1 MESSSQ
7 EKIMNRIYLVSVGL
21 LLFAFLLVGKLFYIQ
36 WVQGDFY
43 NSKLEASTIKSVVLD
58 PSRGNIYADDGSI
71 LATTVSR
78 YELRWD
84 AMVVSKKL
92 FDRHKNALADSLSA
106 FFEGKQEYYL
116 DRLQK
121 ARSQKNRYFL
131 LAKNLSY
138 SEYQAIKSFPIF
150 NLPLYK
156 GGLIVEQQ
164 LVREHPLGKVAE
176 RTVGYEQRDKAGYYL
191 RVGLEGAFG
200 HYLKGEPGQRLK
212 QKIANG
218 QWKPINDNNEKEPTA
233 GFDLHTTINV
243 NIQDIAH
250 KALLQQLE
258 DFEADHGTV
267 VVMETNTG
275 DVKAIVNLGRTS
287 KGTYYE
293 KLNYA
298 VGEAHEPGSTFKLM
312 AMIAALEDGVVDVN
326 DWIKTG
332 NGQLTFFNKYKVRDS
347 KKGGYGTLTAAK
359 VFEVSSNTGIV
370 KIVHDNYK
378 DAPSQFV
385 DRLYNMGLNKPLG
398 VSIQGEANPKIPYP
412 TDTSWDGLDLPWM
425 AYGYGVALTPLQT
438 LTFYNAVANNGEMVK
453 PKFLKQISRLGNRP
467 EKVFRKEV
475 LNPAICSQETVDKVK
490 QMMFNVVDKKW
501 GTAHRIK
508 DETLKMAGKTGTCQV
523 DYTTDKLEY
532 ISSFVGYF
540 PADTPQYSCIVV
552 IHKPNKRKGYYGAT
566 VAAPVF
572 KTIAKKIYTSTPQE
586 VHISSAS
593 MAALDQEQT
602 HLEKTVPNLVGL
614 TKEEAQEVVEGMG
627 LKLKATGNGI
637 VFKQSVKAGTPAE
650 NITQLLIEL
659 S

>member
-1 MESSSQ
+1 MENRSQ
-7 EKIMNRIYLVSVGL
+7 AKIMNRIYLVSVGL
-21 LLFAFLLVGKLFYIQ
+21 LLFAFLLIAKLFYIQ

-43 NSKLEASTIKSVVLD
+43 NSKLEASTLKSVVLE
-58 PSRGNIYADDGSI
+58 PGRGNIYADDGSI

-84 AMVVSKKL
+84 AMVVSNNL
-92 FDRHKNALADSLSA
+92 FDTHKEALANSLST
-106 FFEGKQEYYL
+106 FFDGTQKYYRN
-116 DRLQK
+116 RLQK

-131 LAKNLSY
+131 IAKNLSY
-138 SEYQAIKSFPIF
+138 SEYQTIKSFPIF

-176 RTVGYEQRDKAGYYL
+176 RTVGYEQRDKAGFYL

-200 HYLKGEPGQRLK
+200 QYLKGEPGRRLK

-347 KKGGYGTLTAAK
+347 KRGGYGTLTAAK

-378 DAPSQFV
+378 NKPSQFV
-385 DRLYNMGLNKPLG
+385 DRIYNMGLNKPLG
-398 VSIQGEANPKIPYP
+398 VSIRGEANPKIPYP
-412 TDTSWDGLDLPWM
+412 TDASWDGLDLPWM

-453 PKFLKQISRLGNRP
+453 PKFLKQISRLGNSP

-475 LNPAICSQETVDKVK
+475 LNPAICSQETVEKVK

-501 GTAHRIK
+501 GTAYRIK
-508 DETLKMAGKTGTCQV
+508 DETLTMAGKTGTCQV

-540 PADTPQYSCIVV
+540 PADTPKYSCIVV

-572 KTIAKKIYTSTPQE
+572 KTIAKKIYNSTPQE

-593 MAALDQEQT
+593 IAALDQEQSNQI
-602 HLEKTVPNLVGL
+602 TVPNLVGL
-614 TKEEAQEVVEGMG
+614 TKEEAKEVAESLG
-627 LKLKATGNGI
+627 LKLKTTGNGI
-637 VFKQSVKAGTPAE
+637 VFKQSVKAGTPTE

>member
-1 MESSSQ
+1 MENRSQ
-7 EKIMNRIYLVSVGL
+7 AKIMNRIYLVSVGL
-21 LLFAFLLVGKLFYIQ
+21 LLFAFLLIAKLFYIQ

-43 NSKLEASTIKSVVLD
+43 NSKLEASTLKSVVLE
-58 PSRGNIYADDGSI
+58 PGRGNIYADDGSI

-84 AMVVSKKL
+84 AMVVSNNL
-92 FDRHKNALADSLSA
+92 FDTHKEALANSLST
-106 FFEGKQEYYL
+106 FFDGTQKYYRN
-116 DRLQK
+116 RLQK

-131 LAKNLSY
+131 IAKNLSY
-138 SEYQAIKSFPIF
+138 SEYQTIKSFPIF

-176 RTVGYEQRDKAGYYL
+176 RTVGYEQRDKAGFYL

-200 HYLKGEPGQRLK
+200 QYLKGEPGRRLK

-347 KKGGYGTLTAAK
+347 KRGGYGTLTAAK

-378 DAPSQFV
+378 NKPSQFV

-398 VSIQGEANPKIPYP
+398 VSIRGEANPKIPYP
-412 TDTSWDGLDLPWM
+412 TDASWDGLDLPWM

-453 PKFLKQISRLGNRP
+453 PKFLKQISRLGNSP

-475 LNPAICSQETVDKVK
+475 LNPAICSQETVEKVK

-501 GTAHRIK
+501 GTAYRIK
-508 DETLKMAGKTGTCQV
+508 DETLTMAGKTGTCQV

-540 PADTPQYSCIVV
+540 PADTPKYSCIVV

-572 KTIAKKIYTSTPQE
+572 KTIAKKIYNSTPQE

-593 MAALDQEQT
+593 IAALDQEQSNQI
-602 HLEKTVPNLVGL
+602 TVPNLVGL
-614 TKEEAQEVVEGMG
+614 TKEEAKEVAESLG
-627 LKLKATGNGI
+627 LKLKTTGNGI
-637 VFKQSVKAGTPAE
+637 VFKQSVKAGTPTE

>member
-1 MESSSQ
+1 MENRSQ
-7 EKIMNRIYLVSVGL
+7 AKIMNRIYLVSVGL
-21 LLFAFLLVGKLFYIQ
+21 LLFAFLLIAKLFYIQ

-43 NSKLEASTIKSVVLD
+43 NSKLEASTLKSVVLE
-58 PSRGNIYADDGSI
+58 PGRGNIYADDGSI

-84 AMVVSKKL
+84 AMVVSNNL
-92 FDRHKNALADSLSA
+92 FDTHKEALANSLST
-106 FFEGKQEYYL
+106 FFDGTQKYYRN
-116 DRLQK
+116 RLQK

-131 LAKNLSY
+131 IAKNLSY
-138 SEYQAIKSFPIF
+138 SEYQTIKSFPIF

-176 RTVGYEQRDKAGYYL
+176 RTVGYEQRDKAGFYL

-200 HYLKGEPGQRLK
+200 QYLKGEPGRRLK

-347 KKGGYGTLTAAK
+347 KRGGYGTLTAAK

-378 DAPSQFV
+378 NKPSQFV
-385 DRLYNMGLNKPLG
+385 DRIYNMGLNKPLG
-398 VSIQGEANPKIPYP
+398 VSIRGEANPKIPYP
-412 TDTSWDGLDLPWM
+412 TDT
-425 AYGYGVALTPLQT
+425 
-438 LTFYNAVANNGEMVK
+438 
-453 PKFLKQISRLGNRP
+453 
-467 EKVFRKEV
+467 
-475 LNPAICSQETVDKVK
+475 
-490 QMMFNVVDKKW
+490 
-501 GTAHRIK
+501 
-508 DETLKMAGKTGTCQV
+508 
-523 DYTTDKLEY
+523 
-532 ISSFVGYF
+532 
-540 PADTPQYSCIVV
+540 
-552 IHKPNKRKGYYGAT
+552 
-566 VAAPVF
+566 
-572 KTIAKKIYTSTPQE
+572 
-586 VHISSAS
+586 
-593 MAALDQEQT
+593 
-602 HLEKTVPNLVGL
+602 
-614 TKEEAQEVVEGMG
+614 
-627 LKLKATGNGI
+627 
-637 VFKQSVKAGTPAE
+637 
-650 NITQLLIEL
+650 
-659 S
+659 

>member
-1 MESSSQ
+1 MENRSQ
-7 EKIMNRIYLVSVGL
+7 AKIMNRIYLVSVGL
-21 LLFAFLLVGKLFYIQ
+21 LLFAFLLIAKLFYIQ

-43 NSKLEASTIKSVVLD
+43 NSKLEASTLKSVVLE
-58 PSRGNIYADDGSI
+58 PGRGNIYADDGSI

-84 AMVVSKKL
+84 AMVVSNNL
-92 FDRHKNALADSLSA
+92 FDTHKEALANSLST
-106 FFEGKQEYYL
+106 FFDGTQKYYRN
-116 DRLQK
+116 RLQK

-131 LAKNLSY
+131 IAKNLSY
-138 SEYQAIKSFPIF
+138 SEYQTIKSFPIF

-176 RTVGYEQRDKAGYYL
+176 RTVGYEQRDKAGFYL

-200 HYLKGEPGQRLK
+200 QYLKGEPGRRLK

-347 KKGGYGTLTAAK
+347 KRGGYGTLTAAK

-378 DAPSQFV
+378 NKPSQFV
-385 DRLYNMGLNKPLG
+385 DRIYNMGLNKPLG
-398 VSIQGEANPKIPYP
+398 VSIRGEANPKIPYP
-412 TDTSWDGLDLPWM
+412 TDASWDGLDLPWM

-438 LTFYNAVANNGEMVK
+438 LTFYNALANNGEMVK
-453 PKFLKQISRLGNRP
+453 PKFLKQISRLGNSP

-475 LNPAICSQETVDKVK
+475 LNPAICSQETVEKVK

-501 GTAHRIK
+501 GTAYRIK
-508 DETLKMAGKTGTCQV
+508 DETLTMAGKTGTCQV

-540 PADTPQYSCIVV
+540 PADTPKYSCIVV

-593 MAALDQEQT
+593 IAALDQEQSNQN
-602 HLEKTVPNLVGL
+602 TVPNLVGL
-614 TKEEAQEVVEGMG
+614 TKEEAKEVAESLG

-637 VFKQSVKAGTPAE
+637 VFKQSVKAGTPTE

>member
-1 MESSSQ
+1 MENRSQ
-7 EKIMNRIYLVSVGL
+7 AKIMNRIYLVSVGL
-21 LLFAFLLVGKLFYIQ
+21 LLFAFLLIAKLFYIQ

-43 NSKLEASTIKSVVLD
+43 NSKLEASTLKSVVLE
-58 PSRGNIYADDGSI
+58 PGRGNIYADDGSI

-84 AMVVSKKL
+84 AMVVSNNL
-92 FDRHKNALADSLSA
+92 FDTHKEALANSLST
-106 FFEGKQEYYL
+106 FFDGTQKYYRN
-116 DRLQK
+116 RLQK

-131 LAKNLSY
+131 IAKNLSY
-138 SEYQAIKSFPIF
+138 SEYQTIKSFPIF

-176 RTVGYEQRDKAGYYL
+176 RTVGYEQRDKAGFYL

-200 HYLKGEPGQRLK
+200 QYLKGEPGRRLK

-347 KKGGYGTLTAAK
+347 KRGGYGTLTAAK

-378 DAPSQFV
+378 NKPSQFV
-385 DRLYNMGLNKPLG
+385 DRIYNMGLNKPLG
-398 VSIQGEANPKIPYP
+398 VSIRGEANPKIPYP
-412 TDTSWDGLDLPWM
+412 TDASWDGLDLPWM

-453 PKFLKQISRLGNRP
+453 PKFLKQISRLGNSP

-475 LNPAICSQETVDKVK
+475 LNPAICSQETVEKVK

-501 GTAHRIK
+501 GTAYRIK
-508 DETLKMAGKTGTCQV
+508 DETLTMAGKTGTCQV

-540 PADTPQYSCIVV
+540 PADTPKYSCIVV

-593 MAALDQEQT
+593 IAALDQEQSNQN
-602 HLEKTVPNLVGL
+602 TVPNLVGL
-614 TKEEAQEVVEGMG
+614 TKEEAKEVAKRLG

-650 NITQLLIEL
+650 NITELLIEL

>member
-1 MESSSQ
+1 MENRSQ
-7 EKIMNRIYLVSVGL
+7 AKIMNRIYLVSVGL
-21 LLFAFLLVGKLFYIQ
+21 LLFAFLLIAKLFYIQ

-43 NSKLEASTIKSVVLD
+43 NSKLEASTLKSVVLE
-58 PSRGNIYADDGSI
+58 PGRGNIYADDGSI

-84 AMVVSKKL
+84 AMVVSNNL
-92 FDRHKNALADSLSA
+92 FDTHKEALANSLST
-106 FFEGKQEYYL
+106 FFDGTQKYYRN
-116 DRLQK
+116 RLQK

-131 LAKNLSY
+131 IAKNLSY
-138 SEYQAIKSFPIF
+138 SEYQTIKSFPIF

-176 RTVGYEQRDKAGYYL
+176 RTVGYEQRDKAGFYL

-200 HYLKGEPGQRLK
+200 QYLKGEPGRRLK

-347 KKGGYGTLTAAK
+347 KRGGYGTLTAAK

-378 DAPSQFV
+378 NKPSQFV
-385 DRLYNMGLNKPLG
+385 DRIYNMGLNKPLG
-398 VSIQGEANPKIPYP
+398 VSIRGEANPKIPYP
-412 TDTSWDGLDLPWM
+412 TDASWDGLDLPWM

-453 PKFLKQISRLGNRP
+453 PKFLKQISRLGNSP

-475 LNPAICSQETVDKVK
+475 LNPAICSQETVEKVK

-501 GTAHRIK
+501 GTAYRIK
-508 DETLKMAGKTGTCQV
+508 DETLTMAGKTGTCQV

-540 PADTPQYSCIVV
+540 PADTPKYSCIVV

-593 MAALDQEQT
+593 IAALDQEQSNQI
-602 HLEKTVPNLVGL
+602 TVPNLVGL
-614 TKEEAQEVVEGMG
+614 TKEEAKEVAESLG
-627 LKLKATGNGI
+627 LKLKTTGNGI
-637 VFKQSVKAGTPAE
+637 VFKQSVKAGTSTE